1 MAKAKSARLASA
13 SKTLAVILGL
23 RAEKPWKRTP
33 LTVLHGT
40 PLYKGEG
47 RDPADWLSY
56 RLIMLLSFLYKC
68 DEAIWLDKALLCAPG
83 GIDEVQ
89 SVANPGVDAR
99 HQIALILDL
108 VAWSLATKLLLA
120 NGAGLVSQTAGHNL
134 SL

>member
-1 MAKAKSARLASA
+1 MEFGM
-13 SKTLAVILGL
+13 AVILGL

-99 HQIALILDL
+99 HQIALILR
-108 VAWSLATKLLLA
+108 VAGRW
-120 NGAGLVSQTAGHNL
+120 
-134 SL
+134 